1 MLDTSKSVILSLA
14 AELAGEVEKR
24 CDAVRMEKAMV
35 VVHDARRVVR
45 ANNKY
50 RRGLLCLTP
59 RDLKDVISVHRA

>member
-45 ANNKY
+45 ANSKY
-50 RRGLLCLTP
+50 
-59 RDLKDVISVHRA
+59 